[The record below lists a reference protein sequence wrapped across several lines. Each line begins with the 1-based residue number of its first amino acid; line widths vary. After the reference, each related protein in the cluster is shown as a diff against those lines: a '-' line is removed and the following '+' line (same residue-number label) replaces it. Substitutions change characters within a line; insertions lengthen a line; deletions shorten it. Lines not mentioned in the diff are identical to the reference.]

1 MSTTIKEKEKTEQQE
16 VKALS
21 DVNSGNYC
29 DMLCELYQR
38 VQMMLRKEL
47 TMTQQQEMFIEVLF
61 KTLQQQ
67 VTLFHT
73 LYSSDTSSSQSQTL
87 MNVVETNI
95 TNLSNDIK
103 QLVMALNSKQ
113 PSLTVVHSNEIDFT
127 IINNEQL
134 KTTTTAQTIT
144 NKVKHSKIKP
154 IIHKEGNKF
163 IRNHHK
169 YNTTTGELTEIKHNN
184 KANTT
189 FTNKMFHVRT
199 INTTHN
205 NNKRDSSLTRYNVHN
220 HNTMNSSRVVSP
232 VSTLNTIKVFKSPK
246 IENVNFSRL
255 MRPTKSFMEKQRT
268 TCSNERHSHLLN
280 KSTSAKTISSNNYV
294 MKGNRTK
301 VFDTLS
307 TSSYEKHK
315 VVVDS
320 TQLVDKIDECG
331 MPSNYAQYLVKKY
344 KDVVDK
350 FKIIDNEE
358 VKKSGKIKSRLF
370 SDDKKKDNYKGMD
383 PEFCEYLKKNH
394 HKLFRN
400 MRIRNNTNNNN
411 NNNNSKDIIK
421 TECSS
426 KRK

>member
-1 MSTTIKEKEKTEQQE
+1 MSTTIEEKEKTQQQE
-16 VKALS
+16 VNALG
-21 DVNSGNYC
+21 DVSSGKCC
-29 DMLCELYQR
+29 DMLVKAYQR

-67 VTLFHT
+67 LTLFHI
-73 LYSSDTSSSQSQTL
+73 LYSSDNTSQSQTL

-95 TNLSNDIK
+95 TNISNDIK
-103 QLVMALNSKQ
+103 QLVMALNSK
-113 PSLTVVHSNEIDFT
+113 PPLIVVHSNEIAFT
-127 IINNEQL
+127 IIN

-144 NKVKHSKIKP
+144 HKVKRSKIKP

-184 KANTT
+184 NTNTT
-189 FTNKMFHVRT
+189 MFHVRT

-205 NNKRDSSLTRYNVHN
+205 NKRETSITRYNVHN

-232 VSTLNTIKVFKSPK
+232 VSTLNTIKVFRSPK
-246 IENVNFSRL
+246 IENINFSRL

-268 TCSNERHSHLLN
+268 SCSNGRHSHRLN
-280 KSTSAKTISSNNYV
+280 KSTSAKTIASNNYV

-320 TQLVDKIDECG
+320 VQLVDNG

-400 MRIRNNTNNNN
+400 MKVRNNTNN

>member
-1 MSTTIKEKEKTEQQE
+1 MSTTKEKTEQQE
-16 VKALS
+16 VTALG
-21 DVNSGNYC
+21 DVSLGNCC
-29 DMLCELYQR
+29 DMLCESYQR
-38 VQMMLRKEL
+38 VQMMLMKEL
-47 TMTQQQEMFIEVLF
+47 TMTHEQEIVVGVFF

-67 VTLFHT
+67 LTLFHQ
-73 LYSSDTSSSQSQTL
+73 LYSSDTSSTQAL
-87 MNVVETNI
+87 MSVVETNI
-95 TNLSNDIK
+95 TNLYNDIK
-103 QLVMALNSKQ
+103 QLVMALNSK
-113 PSLTVVHSNEIDFT
+113 PPLVVVVQSNEIAFT

-134 KTTTTAQTIT
+134 KTTTAQAQTMT
-144 NKVKHSKIKP
+144 NKVKHSKMKP

-184 KANTT
+184 NTHNT
-189 FTNKMFHVRT
+189 LYHVRT

-205 NNKRDSSLTRYNVHN
+205 HNNKRDSSLTRCNVHN

-268 TCSNERHSHLLN
+268 SCSNRRYSYRLN
-280 KSTSAKTISSNNYV
+280 KSTSAKTITSKNYV
-294 MKGNRTK
+294 IKGNSNRTK

-307 TSSYEKHK
+307 TSSHEKHK

-344 KDVVDK
+344 KDVVNK

-370 SDDKKKDNYKGMD
+370 SDDKKKENYKGMD
-383 PEFCEYLKKNH
+383 AEFCEYLKKNH

-400 MRIRNNTNNNN
+400 MRIKHNNNN
-411 NNNNSKDIIK
+411 HNNNNSKDVIK